1 MNSMEESMKFNDVPF
16 GWALCCVNECTKKAD
31 CLRYQMCCKVPDG
44 VTKSV
49 CVLPNVLKLSD
60 CPHFHPMK
68 VERVALGFRNIFAE
82 VKEKHHARMRAE
94 ISRYLG
100 GGGTFYRYRNG
111 ETPLLPEQQEWIKQ
125 LFARYGY
132 TEEVVFDEYKD
143 MYRFD
148 E

>member
-1 MNSMEESMKFNDVPF
+1 MTYRS
-16 GWALCCVNECTKKAD
+16 
-31 CLRYQMCCKVPDG
+31 
-44 VTKSV
+44 
-49 CVLPNVLKLSD
+49 
-60 CPHFHPMK
+60 
-68 VERVALGFRNIFAE
+68 
-82 VKEKHHARMRAE
+82 EKHHARMRAE

-111 ETPLLPEQQEWIKQ
+111 ETPLMPEQQEWIKQ

-143 MYRFD
+143 VYRFD